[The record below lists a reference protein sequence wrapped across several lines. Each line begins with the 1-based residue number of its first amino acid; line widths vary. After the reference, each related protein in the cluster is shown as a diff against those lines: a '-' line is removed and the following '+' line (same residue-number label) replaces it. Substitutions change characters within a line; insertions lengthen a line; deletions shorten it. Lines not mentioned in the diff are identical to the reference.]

1 MTRHYIIHSLLLK
14 IGLILLTIGPIAV
27 MLYYICQREWWA
39 VITCM
44 VLQFFLWFVLLG
56 GFVIRYGFKDKTP
69 SFMSIINMLDE
80 VNYFRKRGY
89 AITNIY
95 GAESFH
101 PSVQMEKA
109 GMPTVEIYYNC
120 PPLMW
125 DYATL
130 KIDSGDRQISRRYD
144 LHPDMNK
151 FAAKYDSLFGPA
163 DPGVIYLNE
172 YDLYQLTAELELNRR
187 RRMQANRS

>member
-27 MLYYICQREWWA
+27 MVYYICQREWEA
-39 VITCM
+39 VIICV
-44 VLQFFLWFVLLG
+44 VLQFIFWFVLLVG
-56 GFVIRYGFKDKTP
+56 LIGRYGFFDKTP
-69 SFMSIINMLDE
+69 SCMFIINMLGE

-89 AITNIY
+89 TITNIY
-95 GAESFH
+95 GVESLH

-109 GMPTVEIYYNC
+109 GMPTVEFYFNY

-130 KIDSGDRQISRRYD
+130 KIDLGDRLISRRYD
-144 LHPDMNK
+144 LNPDMNK
-151 FAAKYDSLFGPA
+151 FAAKYDSIFGPA
-163 DPGVIYLNE
+163 APGVIYLNE

-187 RRMQANRS
+187 RRMKANRS